1 MEFCKVTLNLLSL
14 WTKSYDVTIQMKDLC
29 LYFHMMLF
37 VCQNFRNLVEIC
49 LWPHL
54 AVKGLRVWFFNLLW
68 VGYRIREVVSKTK
81 RMSFFEKL
89 RGQWLEDLTL
99 G

>member
-37 VCQNFRNLVEIC
+37 VCQNFRNLVEI
-49 LWPHL
+49 L
-54 AVKGLRVWFFNLLW
+54 AFGHIW
-68 VGYRIREVVSKTK
+68 
-81 RMSFFEKL
+81 
-89 RGQWLEDLTL
+89 Q
-99 G
+99 